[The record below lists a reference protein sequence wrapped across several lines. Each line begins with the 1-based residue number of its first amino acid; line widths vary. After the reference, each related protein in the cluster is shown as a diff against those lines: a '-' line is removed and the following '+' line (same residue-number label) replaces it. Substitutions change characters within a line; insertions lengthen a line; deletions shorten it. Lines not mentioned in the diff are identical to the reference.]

1 MQVKVMV
8 VPVSPGVLGLE
19 DRREGHG
26 AYHHDDAAQVQV
38 MDDGMEVTVGQR
50 PATVLSLSQLP
61 PQWWQPGPA
70 SESDRSCSL
79 ANFKLLPVTRSHVC
93 LGLEALNHFSSYYY
107 SLQHCARCHSS

>member
-61 PQWWQPGPA
+61 PQWWQPGPD
-70 SESDRSCSL
+70 SEWCQTAIEHLVTLPEWQVLAPHCCCRSGD
-79 ANFKLLPVTRSHVC
+79 NMGP
-93 LGLEALNHFSSYYY
+93 
-107 SLQHCARCHSS
+107 ARECCGW